1 MISHV
6 TSFYYIT
13 PFYLL
18 HVGIKMVRKVS
29 TKRVHCFF
37 FIFAIFEN
45 GNEFDFFFLENKY
58 EYGKP
63 TIAQKP
69 KLVRNFAEIKLDFFS
84 SE

>member
-45 GNEFDFFFLENKY
+45 GNEFDFFFLKTNMNTVSLLSLKNQNWSE
-58 EYGKP
+58 
-63 TIAQKP
+63 TLQK
-69 KLVRNFAEIKLDFFS
+69 
-84 SE
+84 